1 MQINKLPMVELIS
14 TKSKIALAIGL
25 ILIPITMGMFGYM
38 IIEGVP
44 LLDALF
50 MTVTT
55 ISTVGYGEVFPLSTA
70 GRIFT
75 IVLILSNLGV
85 FAYAITLITRFLI
98 EGNFF
103 QQLKIKRMKDKIQ
116 DLNQHVIV
124 CGFGRNGQAACEML
138 KKHEITYVILESKK
152 ELLEKYLNKEH
163 FYYLNEDATKD
174 ESLLDAG
181 IMSARGL
188 ITTLPNDADNV
199 FVALTARGLNSSL
212 TIISRASN
220 SSSFTK
226 LKRAGADNVIMP
238 DQIGGA
244 HMASLIVRPDV
255 NEFVDILA
263 GQGGADVQL
272 EEFSYERLKKK
283 LEGITISDLNIRKK
297 SGANVIGLRRGDGSY
312 IVNPNINMVL
322 EEDMK
327 LIILANSSQMET
339 LKEMID

>member
-1 MQINKLPMVELIS
+1 MVELIS

>member
-1 MQINKLPMVELIS
+1 MVESIG
-14 TKSKIALAIGL
+14 TKSKIALAVGL